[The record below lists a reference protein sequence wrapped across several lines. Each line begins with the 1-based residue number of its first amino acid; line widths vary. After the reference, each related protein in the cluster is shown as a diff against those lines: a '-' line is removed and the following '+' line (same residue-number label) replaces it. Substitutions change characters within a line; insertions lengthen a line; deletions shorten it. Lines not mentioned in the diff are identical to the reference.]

1 MAERGCREPGTVWA
15 GHPLLTARL
24 RLRPVDGRDLDGLVA
39 LLGDWDVV
47 RLTAAIPHPYSLDD
61 AKAFVILQETRRA
74 EGKGVALAME
84 RTVDGALVGVIGF
97 GLERDGSPE
106 LGYWVGKDFW
116 GLGYATEAAHRLIRH
131 LFDTLGFDRVWAH
144 FHPDN
149 TASQRVLEKVGLTFL
164 RVDTC
169 PMPARGESVVAPV
182 FRLKKADWQMARSLR
197 PTLLVVAA
205 ALVDGDGRVLM
216 ASRPAGKTMAGLWEF
231 PGGKIHEGETPETA
245 LVRELEEELGID
257 VRESCLAPVAF
268 ASHDYDTFH
277 LLMPLY
283 LVRVWKGNP
292 ASREGQE
299 LRWVRAARLGDLP
312 MPPADIP
319 LVAILREWV

>member
-1 MAERGCREPGTVWA
+1 MTERGCREPGTVWA

-24 RLRPVDGRDLDGLVA
+24 RLRPVADRDMERLPELLD
-39 LLGDWDVV
+39 DWEMV
-47 RLTAAIPHPYSLDD
+47 RLTAAIPHPYGPDD
-61 AKAFVILQETRRA
+61 AKAFVTDQEIRRI
-74 EGKGVALAME
+74 EGRGVALAVE
-84 RTVDGALVGVIGF
+84 RTTDNLLVGVVGF
-97 GLERDGSPE
+97 GLEGDGTPE
-106 LGYWVGKDFW
+106 LGYWIGKEFW
-116 GLGYATEAAHRLIRH
+116 GQGYATEALNRLIRH
-131 LFDTLGFDRVWAH
+131 LFETLGYDRVWASY
-144 FHPDN
+144 HPDN
-149 TASQRVLEKVGLTFL
+149 TASKRVLEKVGLTFL

-169 PMPARGESVVAPV
+169 AMPARGESVVAPV
-182 FRLKKADWQMARSLR
+182 FALRKGDWLMVRALR

-205 ALVDGDGRVLM
+205 ALVDSDGRVLM
-216 ASRPAGKTMAGLWEF
+216 ASRPTGKSMEGLWEF
-231 PGGKIHEGETPETA
+231 PGGKIHEGETPESA
-245 LVRELEEELGID
+245 LVRELGEELGID

-292 ASREGQE
+292 AGREGQE

>member
-24 RLRPVDGRDLDGLVA
+24 RLRPVSDKDLDALVA

-47 RLTAAIPHPYSLDD
+47 RLTAAIPHPYAVDD
-61 AKAFVILQETRRA
+61 AKAFVAAQEVRRI
-74 EGKGVALAME
+74 EHKGVALALE
-84 RTVDGALVGVIGF
+84 RTTDGVLVGVMGF
-97 GLERDGSPE
+97 GLERDGTPE
-106 LGYWVGKDFW
+106 LGYWIGKDFW
-116 GLGYATEAAHRLIRH
+116 GQGYATEAANRLIRH
-131 LFDTLGFDRVWAH
+131 LFDTLGFERVWAQ

-149 TASQRVLEKVGLTFL
+149 TGSKRVLEKVGLTFH
-164 RVDTC
+164 RVDAC
-169 PMPARGESVVAPV
+169 PMPARGESVISPV
-182 FRLKKADWQMARSLR
+182 FQLRRAEWLMARSLR
-197 PTLLVVAA
+197 PTVLVVAA

-216 ASRPAGKTMAGLWEF
+216 ASRPTGKSMEGLWEF
-231 PGGKIHEGETPETA
+231 PGGKIHDGETPEAA

-292 ASREGQE
+292 SAREGQE
-299 LRWVRAARLGDLP
+299 LRWIRVPRLGDLP